1 MAARDPLHGIVDS
14 RITRPPPQGAGEE
27 EEDERCERERYASPT
42 ATLGLSLPR
51 QCRIGKTVWL
61 ATNEPKGPPAL
72 AAQAAQ

>member
-42 ATLGLSLPR
+42 AARVASLCRAMPNVMQAQPPGTFDLSLPSN
-51 QCRIGKTVWL
+51 
-61 ATNEPKGPPAL
+61 AE
-72 AAQAAQ
+72 